1 MTSIKISDLERQD
14 DLYIHEQ
21 IVVDR
26 GQRPLRID
34 KFLMDKLDQI
44 SRNRLQNAIKASCV
58 LVNEKEVKSNY
69 KIKPDDVISLVLPR
83 NPDDVEILE
92 PENIPLDIVYEDA
105 ELMVINKQPGLVVH
119 PGVGNPKGTLVNA
132 LLYHFR
138 DTELP
143 VMQGN
148 TASRPGLVHRID
160 KDTSGLMVIAKTD
173 YAMTHLAR
181 QFFYHT
187 IEREYVALVW
197 GEPEQEE
204 GTIVGHIGRHPT
216 LPKRFYVFPEGDQGK
231 HAITHYSVMERLY
244 YVSLVKC
251 ILETGRTHQIRVHM
265 KYRGHTLFNDARYGG
280 DKILKGTIFS
290 KYKQFVENCF
300 TILPRQALHARVLG
314 FEHPTTGEKMRFV
327 SDLPQDIAQVLDKWR
342 NYVKSRKENLGEKEV
357 VEDETI

>member
-231 HAITHYSVMERLY
+231 HAITHYSVIERLY

-265 KYRGHTLFNDARYGG
+265 KYRGHTFFNDARYGG

>member
-231 HAITHYSVMERLY
+231 HAITHYSVIERLY

-327 SDLPQDIAQVLDKWR
+327 SDLPQDMAQVLDKWR